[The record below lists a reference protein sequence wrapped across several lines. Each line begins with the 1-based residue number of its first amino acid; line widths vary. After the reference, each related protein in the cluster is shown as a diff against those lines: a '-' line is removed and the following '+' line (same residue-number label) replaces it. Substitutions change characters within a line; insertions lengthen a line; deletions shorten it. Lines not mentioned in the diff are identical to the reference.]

1 MKLYLIF
8 SFSDEIDVVNDLKSS
23 DSCRDT
29 DSSMSTN
36 NTSSLESPSTVSSNS
51 SSPASNSTNS
61 PQSTDSSIKKKV
73 RTNYSPSQVQA
84 LEKIFHENPYPEPET
99 MEKLA
104 SDLEIA
110 EAKIKVCLF
119 LIF

>member
-1 MKLYLIF
+1 
-8 SFSDEIDVVNDLKSS
+8 
-23 DSCRDT
+23 
-29 DSSMSTN
+29 
-36 NTSSLESPSTVSSNS
+36 
-51 SSPASNSTNS
+51 
-61 PQSTDSSIKKKV
+61 
-73 RTNYSPSQVQA
+73 VQA